1 MMNSMLSQIL
11 KEIKTSNSNV
21 GKFVREFRKNGPFSF
36 IPNSSDAYVSIAYYQ
51 RELFKLQESGKS
63 LNELEDLFELPLST
77 HSIIREVQVTKCSV
91 DLCCDLYNYV
101 LMFCV

>member
-1 MMNSMLSQIL
+1 MNSMLSQIL

-36 IPNSSDAYVSIAYYQ
+36 LPNSNDAYASIAHYQ
-51 RELFKLQESGKS
+51 KELFKLQESGKS

-77 HSIIREVQVTKCSV
+77 HSIIREVQVKKCFV
-91 DLCCDLYNYV
+91 NLCCHLNNYV
-101 LMFCV
+101 LMLCV